1 MIDYSVQSDGTDLLT
16 NGFQYYVV
24 FVKMAFYR
32 PISFQY
38 MLVIHFCR
46 WAKYFTE
53 MYSAHFM

>member
-46 WAKYFTE
+46 
-53 MYSAHFM
+53 